1 MPIFVVCVALMTL
14 AALAFILLPLLRAR
28 SADPRAQRMR
38 ALDAARDAGII
49 DAAEHARQ
57 AALPPDDRIETSARR
72 TPGTVAAALLLA
84 LLVPTGAL
92 ALYRL
97 VGTPQAIL
105 ATPTQAGAE
114 QAQPTLD
121 MPQAIAALVA
131 RLKDH
136 PDDVQGWALLGR
148 AHAASGQPEQAA
160 DALRHAHEL
169 ARDDAQITVEYAQA
183 LALATPGHRIDGEPA
198 QLLEGVLAHDPQ
210 NQRAL
215 WLLGIADFQNARY
228 DAAIARWN
236 TLLPLLEPG
245 STVAAAVQRQI
256 EEASALRDGKPVA
269 NAATSA
275 PAPAKPAAATAAPS
289 ARLTVEVSLDPAL
302 KAQADP
308 EATVFVFARAAKG
321 PPMPLAIERHKA
333 RELPLTVTL
342 DDSTAMMPT
351 MKLSDFP
358 EVVVGARI
366 SRSGQATPQSGD
378 LQVLSAPLDVQSKQ
392 TIQLEINQ
400 RVP

>member
-1 MPIFVVCVALMTL
+1 MLIFVVCVALMTL
-14 AALAFILLPLLRAR
+14 TALASILLPLLRVR
-28 SADPRAQRMR
+28 SNDPAAQRLR

-57 AALPPDDRIETSARR
+57 SALPLDGHSATTPRR

-84 LLVPTGAL
+84 LLIPTAAL

-97 VGTPQAIL
+97 VGTPQAID
-105 ATPTQAGAE
+105 AASTQAPAE
-114 QAQPTLD
+114 QAALE

-131 RLKDH
+131 RLKEH
-136 PDDVQGWALLGR
+136 PDDVQGWVLLGR
-148 AHAASGQPEQAA
+148 AYTASGQPEQAV

-169 ARDDAQITVEYAQA
+169 TGDDAQITVEYAQA

-198 QLLEGVLAHDPQ
+198 KLLEAVLTREPQ

-215 WLLGIADFQNARY
+215 WLLGIADFQSGRY

-236 TLLPLLEPG
+236 TLLPLLESG
-245 STVAAAVQRQI
+245 STVASAVQRQI
-256 EEASALRDGKPVA
+256 EEARALRDGKPVV
-269 NAATSA
+269 NAAAPPPAQTRSA
-275 PAPAKPAAATAAPS
+275 AAPS
-289 ARLTVEVSLDPAL
+289 AGTARLTVQVSLDPAL
-302 KAQADP
+302 KSQADP
-308 EATVFVFARAAKG
+308 EATLFVFARAAKG

-333 RELPLTVTL
+333 SELPLTVTL
-342 DDSTAMMPT
+342 DDSTAMMPS

-378 LQVLSAPLDVQSKQ
+378 LQALSAPVDVKRKEPLA
-392 TIQLEINQ
+392 LEIKQ